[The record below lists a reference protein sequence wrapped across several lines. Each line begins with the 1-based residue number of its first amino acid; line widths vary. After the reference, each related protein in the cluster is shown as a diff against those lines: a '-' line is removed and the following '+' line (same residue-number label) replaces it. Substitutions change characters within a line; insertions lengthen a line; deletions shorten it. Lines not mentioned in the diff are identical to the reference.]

1 MPDTETIFARLQ
13 AEGLQLT
20 EPRRVVIAAIAER
33 TVPFTSAELQEA
45 IEAEAPAIGRATVFR
60 TLDLLCRLGIVQRI
74 HEDAKGGRCHA
85 YLACEPQ
92 HHHHLICTG
101 CVCVVDFRE
110 DSALETLV
118 RAVER
123 RTAFRV
129 EALRVELTGRC
140 PACQAGEGEEKS

>member
-60 TLDLLCRLGIVQRI
+60 TLDLLCRLGISCRGSTKMPRAAAAMPI
-74 HEDAKGGRCHA
+74 WPASPNTITISSARAADAWWTFAK
-85 YLACEPQ
+85 
-92 HHHHLICTG
+92 
-101 CVCVVDFRE
+101 
-110 DSALETLV
+110 
-118 RAVER
+118 
-123 RTAFRV
+123 TARWRPWC
-129 EALRVELTGRC
+129 AR
-140 PACQAGEGEEKS
+140 